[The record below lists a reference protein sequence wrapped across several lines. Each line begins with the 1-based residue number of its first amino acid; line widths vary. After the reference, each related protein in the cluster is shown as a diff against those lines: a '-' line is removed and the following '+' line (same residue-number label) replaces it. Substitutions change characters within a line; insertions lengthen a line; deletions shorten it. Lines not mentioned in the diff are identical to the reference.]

1 MPKQKQAN
9 RRTSSVTPLPSAI
22 RALWAVA
29 LAALAACTGPQTY
42 GDDAANVP
50 VPDFA
55 SAQIDPPPGVRPDG
69 CWVRDVA
76 PAELQTV
83 TRQIE
88 VAPARFDANGQKI
101 SPARFRTETAQ
112 VILRERQELIFETPC
127 PDTLTPDLIAT
138 LQRALDARG
147 LYRGPITGEMDVPTR
162 LAVRRYQSSN
172 GLPSGLLSIQSARGL
187 GLLATPRDQL

>member
-1 MPKQKQAN
+1 M
-9 RRTSSVTPLPSAI
+9 TPPPSAI

-29 LAALAACTGPQTY
+29 LAGLAACAGPQPY
-42 GDDAANVP
+42 GGDVADVP

-55 SAQIDPPPGVRPDG
+55 SAQIAPPPGVRPDG

-76 PAELQTV
+76 PAELQTI

-88 VAPARFDANGQKI
+88 VAPAQFDAAGQKI
-101 SPARFRTETAQ
+101 APARFRTETAQ
-112 VILRERQELIFETPC
+112 VILRERQALIFETPC
-127 PDTLTPDLIAT
+127 PDVLTPDLIAT

-147 LYRGPITGEMDVPTR
+147 LYRGPITGVMDVPTR
-162 LAVRRYQSSN
+162 LAVRRYQSAN
-172 GLPSGLLSIQSARGL
+172 GLPSGLLSIQSARSL